1 MQENINIKSTPF
13 ITMPTY
19 MYIPMYTYVNNS
31 LHASYVIYIHFLTC
45 VDLYYDLNEIFLR
58 LK

>member
-45 VDLYYDLNEIFLR
+45 VDLYYDLNCNHF
-58 LK
+58 